1 MHRPAHHPHRW
12 SPVPVRLPPPLRA
25 ALAVLLARDGWT
37 LAGLVRHLLV
47 QHLMQQGLWPP
58 R

>member
-1 MHRPAHHPHRW
+1 MPRPPRSPHAW

-25 ALAVLLARDGWT
+25 ALAVLLARDGWS

-47 QHLMQQGLWPP
+47 QHLVSQGLWPP
-58 R
+58 L